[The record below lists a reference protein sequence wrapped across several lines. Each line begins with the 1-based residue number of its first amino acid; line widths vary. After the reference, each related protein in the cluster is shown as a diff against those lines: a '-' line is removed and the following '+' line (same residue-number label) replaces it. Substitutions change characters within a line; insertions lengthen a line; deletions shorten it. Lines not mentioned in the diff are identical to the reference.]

1 MGSRSRRS
9 RSTGRGG
16 SNWKRAA
23 LARSSKE
30 KEKEE
35 FVQRPCRFSHSTK
48 IPEVRLL
55 LSLSL
60 SLPLPPAFIELLAP
74 SLNSYHARSRNGR
87 SSTGFFF
94 VARPRERASNR
105 RLLERDHHPCCG
117 SIRQR
122 FLTPAAL
129 HAPSDFR
136 FQRFGVPRSITR
148 FSSSSRLSARATFF
162 EPTNQPRVTP
172 PLSRRHQL

>member
-1 MGSRSRRS
+1 MEEGC
-9 RSTGRGG
+9 
-16 SNWKRAA
+16 
-23 LARSSKE
+23 ARSVLE
-30 KEKEE
+30 GEGEGGIRAE
-35 FVQRPCRFSHSTK
+35 AVQILAFHQDTRGPAS
-48 IPEVRLL
+48 
-55 LSLSL
+55 
-60 SLPLPPAFIELLAP
+60 SLPLPLPLPPPAFIELLAP